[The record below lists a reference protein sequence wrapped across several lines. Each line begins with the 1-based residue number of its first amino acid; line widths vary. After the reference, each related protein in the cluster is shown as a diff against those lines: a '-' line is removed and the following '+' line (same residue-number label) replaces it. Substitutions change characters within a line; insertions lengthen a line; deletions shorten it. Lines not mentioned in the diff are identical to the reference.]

1 VTITTAL
8 NRVRHFL
15 RYSSFY
21 PVTGCY
27 LLAVMVLVMVSSGW
41 FGLELGIV
49 ILGFMAV
56 LVTLGTMEHQMSM
69 IHRLVRDD
77 MERICQL
84 TEALT
89 AAGVEVPPVRVRHH
103 RSKES
108 TNGS

>member
-1 VTITTAL
+1 MKL
-8 NRVRHFL
+8 DRFRHLL

-27 LLAVMVLVMVSSGW
+27 LLATLVLVMVSEGW

-89 AAGVEVPPVRVRHH
+89 AAGVEVPPVRVHH
-103 RSKES
+103 RSKK
-108 TNGS
+108 GPG